1 MARLQAVSTGKVQ
14 STVSVGIVGA
24 VKGTTEKRRKIST
37 EKRQSD
43 SGKAACGICPKFR
56 KSGGRTKQG
65 KGESAKW
72 TLNRTFIFAPTI
84 SA

>member
-14 STVSVGIVGA
+14 STASVGIVGA

-43 SGKAACGICPKFR
+43 SGKAACRICPKFR

-65 KGESAKW
+65 KGE
-72 TLNRTFIFAPTI
+72 AP
-84 SA
+84 SGL

>member
-24 VKGTTEKRRKIST
+24 VKGTTEKRCKIST

-43 SGKAACGICPKFR
+43 SGKTARRICPNFR
-56 KSGGRTKQG
+56 KGGGWTKQG

-72 TLNRTFIFAPTI
+72 TLNRAFIFAPTI